1 MATLPS
7 SPDGLPPDQ
16 FFLGHLKLI
25 EEVISHACRRS
36 HLSREDAEDFA
47 GQVHCKLIEDNYAV
61 LRKFQGRSSPK
72 TYLTVVIN
80 NQLLDFQDS
89 KWGKF
94 RASAEALRL
103 GPIAIRLE
111 RLLVRDGYTFTEA
124 CGILQ
129 TNEKVEASVAEL
141 AELRARLP
149 PRTGRYPPAGEEQLK
164 SKPDTA
170 PRPDE
175 QVEEKEKE
183 KTRRRVYMAQNRA
196 LMTLPKEDR
205 LLVRMRME
213 FSVAQISRIR
223 GIEQKPLYRRLE
235 KIYKELRKAI
245 EREGVRRQDV
255 EELLASMAPEIW
267 DF

>member
-7 SPDGLPPDQ
+7 SPNGLPPDQ

-103 GPIAIRLE
+103 GPIAIHLE
-111 RLLVRDGYTFTEA
+111 RLLVRDGHTFDEA
-124 CGILQ
+124 CGILLF
-129 TNEKVEASVAEL
+129 NEKVKASVAEL
-141 AELRARLP
+141 AELKAKLP
-149 PRTGRYPPAGEEQLK
+149 PRTVRHPPGEEVPP
-164 SKPDTA
+164 SEPDPA
-170 PRPDE
+170 PGPDE
-175 QVEEKEKE
+175 RFADKEKE
-183 KTRRRVYMAQNRA
+183 GTKRRIYMAQRRA
-196 LMTLPKEDR
+196 LLTLPKEDR

-235 KIYKELRKAI
+235 KIYKELRKAM
-245 EREGVRRQDV
+245 EREGIRRQDV
-255 EELLASMAPEIW
+255 KEVLDSMNPEIG

>member
-7 SPDGLPPDQ
+7 SSDGLPPDQ

-36 HLSREDAEDFA
+36 HLNREDAEDFA
-47 GQVHCKLIEDNYAV
+47 GQVHCKLIEDNYLV

-80 NQLLDFQDS
+80 NLLLDFQDS

-103 GPIAIRLE
+103 GPVAIRLE
-111 RLLVRDGYTFTEA
+111 RLLVRDGYTFDEA

-129 TNEKVEASVAEL
+129 TNEKVHASVAEL
-141 AELRARLP
+141 AELRAKLP
-149 PRTGRYPPAGEEQLK
+149 PRTGRHFAGEEQLQ
-164 SKPDTA
+164 SEPDTA

-175 QVEEKEKE
+175 RLEDKEKE
-183 KTRRRVYMAQNRA
+183 GAKRRVYMAQRRA
-196 LMTLPKEDR
+196 LLTLPKEDQ

-213 FSVAQISRIR
+213 FSVAQISRVR

-235 KIYKELRKAI
+235 KIYKELRKAM
-245 EREGVRRQDV
+245 EREGIRRQDV
-255 EELLASMAPEIW
+255 EGLLDSMAPEDW